1 MKSSEQV
8 CEVLNIYNFG
18 CRLSSQSLAKPA
30 MQLREALI
38 VSFAQ
43 FVSSNPLTSAKGQL
57 IFKCPFSVFKSSKI
71 PTKKKIHL
79 HTKMNKNIF
88 VFLR

>member
-1 MKSSEQV
+1 
-8 CEVLNIYNFG
+8 
-18 CRLSSQSLAKPA
+18 

-38 VSFAQ
+38 VSFVQ

-71 PTKKKIHL
+71 PTKKNSFAH
-79 HTKMNKNIF
+79 KNEQEYFCIPA
-88 VFLR
+88 LASEKR

>member
-1 MKSSEQV
+1 MRSSESV
-8 CEVLNIYNFG
+8 CEVLNIYYFG
-18 CRLSSQSLAKPA
+18 CRLSSQSLATPA

-57 IFKCPFSVFKSSKI
+57 ISKAI
-71 PTKKKIHL
+71 YGVLDSPKKRTKKI
-79 HTKMNKNIF
+79 
-88 VFLR
+88 

>member
-1 MKSSEQV
+1 MRSTELV

-18 CRLSSQSLAKPA
+18 SRLSSQSLATPA

-43 FVSSNPLTSAKGQL
+43 FVSSNPLTSTKGQL
-57 IFKCPFSVFKSSKI
+57 ISKWPFGVFKSPKK
-71 PTKKKIHL
+71 PTKK
-79 HTKMNKNIF
+79 
-88 VFLR
+88 FLGFLP

>member
-1 MKSSEQV
+1 MKSSESV

-18 CRLSSQSLAKPA
+18 CRLSSQSLATPA

-43 FVSSNPLTSAKGQL
+43 FVSSNPLKGQL
-57 IFKCPFSVFKSSKI
+57 ISKCPFGVFKSPKK
-71 PTKKKIHL
+71 PTKVL
-79 HTKMNKNIF
+79 QG
-88 VFLR
+88 FLA